1 MKNYNKYKVI
11 IGAFVLSLIFFSSC
25 KEFLNPDQEIN
36 ITKDKLYDDWYE
48 YRSITMG
55 LYGIQ
60 TDLVEQ
66 LVILGELRA
75 DLMKITENA
84 DADMVEVYNFN
95 VSKENKYASP
105 TTFFK
110 LISATNSFIT
120 VLKAE
125 HPEVLDPKS
134 PINNYDRMYGEALCM
149 RAWAYFNAV
158 RIYGKIPF
166 IPESITNIDEVNS
179 FLNAPGTYIDSVHI
193 IYGVDG
199 YTNDTLKNV
208 PIALEKQY
216 YDQKLI
222 IDYFTSELTKSVKAV
237 GVNHFIDNNDQT
249 WEVTIWNDY
258 AYNTLLGLMYLTDG
272 DLAKAAKHFETV
284 AYTNSDNYRY
294 QIDASFGNGNWRNI
308 FTNIDLREHI
318 FTLWFNKNYFQQN
331 NFQEYFEPREPHK
344 YMLKPTRSAVMYWET
359 TWDDFQ
365 LLVNN
370 TQPRLTRTTFK
381 GFPGEGAWN
390 PYTNS
395 FYPKRGYLASYAY
408 IHNGVAVSP
417 QNVFSMLYLKS
428 QEDYRTSALLVEGAD
443 TVIYKYSIN
452 KGVFDQDA
460 NFIVYRAAGVHLWLA
475 ELYVWWR
482 FSQSGIVREFTSN
495 AVNIVN
501 DGSNYSVNSNRL
513 QRGVRG
519 RVGVGGATDG
529 IRVGNINYL
538 RHPFTNEVTGYLDVT
553 GNFKGLQL
561 YLEDQIIAERARELA
576 FEGERF
582 YDLMRVAKR
591 RNDPSFLATR
601 VSEKFPEE
609 RRQEMYNLLLN
620 EKNWYINYFE

>member
-1 MKNYNKYKVI
+1 MRNYNKYKVI
-11 IGAFVLSLIFFSSC
+11 IGIFLISLIVLSSC
-25 KEFLNPDQEIN
+25 KDFLNPDQEIN

-48 YRSITMG
+48 YRSIVMG

-60 TDLVEQ
+60 ADLVEQ
-66 LVILGELRA
+66 LVILGELRG

-105 TTFFK
+105 TNFFK
-110 LISATNSFIT
+110 LITAANSFIT
-120 VLKAE
+120 VLKTE
-125 HPEVLDPKS
+125 HPEVLDSKIAVS
-134 PINNYDRMYGEALCM
+134 NYDKMYGEALCM

-158 RIYGKIPF
+158 RIYGKVPF
-166 IPESITNIDEVNS
+166 LPESLTSIDEVNN
-179 FLNAPGTYIDSVHI
+179 FLNTSGTYIDSVHI

-199 YTNDTLKNV
+199 YNNDTLKNV
-208 PIALEKQY
+208 PIALEKNY
-216 YDQKLI
+216 YDQSLI
-222 IDYFTSELTKSVKAV
+222 IDYFTNELEKSVKPNGV

-249 WEVTIWNDY
+249 WEVTVWNVY

-272 DLAKAAKHFETV
+272 DLAKAAAHFEKV

-294 QIDASFGNGNWRNI
+294 QIDGSFGNNNWKNI

-318 FTLWFNKNYFQQN
+318 FTIWFNKTYFQQN
-331 NFQEYFEPREPHK
+331 RFQEYFEPRKPNK
-344 YMLKPTRSAVMYWET
+344 YMLKPTRSAIMYWET
-359 TWDDFQ
+359 TWDNFQ
-365 LLVNN
+365 LSVNN
-370 TQPRLTRTTFK
+370 TQPWLTRTVYK
-381 GFPGEGAWN
+381 GMPGD
-390 PYTNS
+390 
-395 FYPKRGYLASYAY
+395 FYRGYGASYIY
-408 IHNGVAVSP
+408 LQNGVEVSQ

-428 QEDYRTSALLVEGAD
+428 ENDYRTSALLVEDAD

-460 NFIVYRAAGVHLWLA
+460 NFCLYRAAGVHLWLA
-475 ELYVWWR
+475 ELYVWWK
-482 FSQSGIVREFTSN
+482 FEQNGIVREFTSN

-501 DGSNYSVNSNRL
+501 DGSNYSVNSTRL

-529 IRVGNINYL
+529 IRPANINYI
-538 RHPFTNEVTGYLDVT
+538 RHPFTNEVVGYLDVT
-553 GNFKGLQL
+553 GNFMGLQM

-582 YDLMRVAKR
+582 YDLMRVAQR
-591 RNDPSFLATR
+591 RNDPSFLAKR

-609 RRQEMYNLLLN
+609 RRTEMYNYLMN
-620 EKNWYINYFE
+620 EDNWYIHYFD